1 MMQNQAAPQGRQES
15 GGIVNTILAMVIGI
29 MTMAGNTIGRL
40 IGVFLLDREKEAS
53 RQYVQFYHA
62 IDYGLLACKGFMV
75 LCVLMAILSRF
86 LGVEHLASMVEKF
99 TILMFLLTV
108 IMFIMFMMAN
118 LYLYYGAYQS
128 GSIRLLATMFL
139 GLFLS
144 AVVLALSGV
153 IPFLPLILIGVS
165 IYKCRERRAFLKK
178 YRHYLSFVLK
188 AVVVTFVFQGLTD
201 LAFFLTNAYG
211 ATFSSALENPRILRM
226 ANAGQLDILEF
237 MLANYITGIAIAGFL
252 AILGLY
258 IYFRMLKR
266 FFQKEEARGV
276 SFGDCGKMLIVIP
289 FVWLFFFISLLSLM
303 DSGIFSGD
311 QVLADVGAMDATTMS
326 DAGASSGMGSGVWQ
340 ASDDVDMTAP
350 VLMHIP
356 ANTTPSVPDMPQD
369 LPNLPQDAPDV
380 SQTVVDTLPS
390 SSTDASVDTS
400 STMEDHVSPI
410 TTAEATSD
418 MGSGTVMEDAQGM
431 MHGTIHTDAN
441 GDTIVEDA
449 MQQPVMTMHGDL
461 VTDAMHIYGADGMSM
476 GDVSNGVIHGVDGL
490 MDGRIVDLPDGARVI
505 QDAQGMTLATVKPN
519 GIVVNAQQMPIAVL
533 KNV

>member
-1 MMQNQAAPQGRQES
+1 
-15 GGIVNTILAMVIGI
+15 
-29 MTMAGNTIGRL
+29 
-40 IGVFLLDREKEAS
+40 
-53 RQYVQFYHA
+53 
-62 IDYGLLACKGFMV
+62 
-75 LCVLMAILSRF
+75 
-86 LGVEHLASMVEKF
+86 
-99 TILMFLLTV
+99 
-108 IMFIMFMMAN
+108 
-118 LYLYYGAYQS
+118 
-128 GSIRLLATMFL
+128 
-139 GLFLS
+139 
-144 AVVLALSGV
+144 
-153 IPFLPLILIGVS
+153 
-165 IYKCRERRAFLKK
+165 
-178 YRHYLSFVLK
+178 
-188 AVVVTFVFQGLTD
+188 
-201 LAFFLTNAYG
+201 
-211 ATFSSALENPRILRM
+211 
-226 ANAGQLDILEF
+226 
-237 MLANYITGIAIAGFL
+237 
-252 AILGLY
+252 
-258 IYFRMLKR
+258 
-266 FFQKEEARGV
+266 
-276 SFGDCGKMLIVIP
+276 
-289 FVWLFFFISLLSLM
+289 M

-326 DAGASSGMGSGVWQ
+326 DTGASSGMGSGVWQ

-418 MGSGTVMEDAQGM
+418 MGSDTVMEDAQGM

-490 MDGRIVDLPDGARVI
+490 MDGRIVDFPDGARVI

-519 GIVVNAQQMPIAVL
+519 GIVVDAQQMPIAVL